1 LSGCAELASLV
12 LLLEVVF
19 WRWLSVVTFDVLES
33 ILVLNGP
40 NLNLLGKR
48 EPGVYGV
55 VTLKSILDSL
65 KADAQALRVQISA
78 VQSNHEGVLIDA
90 IHGAIDQHQGI
101 LINPG
106 AYTHTSVA
114 IRDAIAGVAIPTVEV
129 HLSNIHRREEFRHHS
144 YIAPVAIG
152 QISGFGAESYR
163 LGLRALVQH
172 LRAI

>member
-1 LSGCAELASLV
+1 V

-65 KADAQALRVQISA
+65 KADAQALRVQISE